1 MTIRRGL
8 MAATILATTMSL
20 APAALARNA
29 APSSASCSASSSPPA
44 SATAAADTLAQQFQ
58 DPPSEARPRVWWH
71 WMNGNV
77 TKDGI
82 AKDLAWMK
90 RVGIG
95 GLQNFDANLDTPQVV
110 DKRLV
115 YMTPEWKDAFRF
127 AATEA
132 DRLGLELAIAA
143 SPGWSETGGPWVK
156 PEDGMKKLVWSERTV
171 AGGKPVRGALPP
183 LPQVVGP
190 FQTAPLVENMP
201 GQSVKAGPQPNASGE
216 VAVLAVRVAEPALPA
231 PAFTLGDGTKLN
243 ATGLADADLRSAVKV
258 PLNSGLAGAMMVRFP
273 RAVTVRSLRLFLP
286 GVKLPFR
293 GVPIKATLEVRE
305 GAGWRAV
312 TDIPLGGVPTTRT
325 FPATTGQEFRLALA
339 DSSNRGNL
347 DMLNAAP
354 GAVSIN
360 FFDTGPMTSVNV
372 ADFQLVADARVDRA
386 EEKAGY
392 DTVLDYHALASGDGD
407 AGGATPNPDAVID
420 LTNRVRPDG
429 SLDWTPPK
437 GSDWRIMRFG
447 WSLTG
452 KTNHPA
458 PPEATGLEVDKLD
471 GAAVRR
477 YLEHYLGMYREAV
490 GPDLIGK
497 RGVQALLTDSI
508 EVGNANWTAAMEAEF
523 AARRGYALRPW
534 LPVLAGTVI
543 GSPAQSDRFL
553 FDFRATLA
561 ELIADKHYGTVA
573 NVAHE
578 QGLKVYGEALED
590 KRPMLG
596 DDLAMRAHAD
606 VPMAALWTFADQGK
620 LRTTL
625 LGDMRGAASV
635 AHVYGKPYVAA
646 ESMTSVNAP
655 WDFAPSNLKKVIDL
669 EFASGINRPVIHTS
683 VHQPSDD
690 KQPGLSLAI
699 FGQYFNRHE
708 AWAELA
714 KPWVDYLARTSL
726 MLQQGRN
733 VADVAWF
740 IGEDSPVT
748 ALYAEKAPAN
758 LPTAHAWDFVNAA
771 MLASALSNDGTEVVS
786 SGGAHYRAIY
796 LGGTSQA
803 MTLPTLER
811 LAALVRGGATLIGEK
826 PRATPSNADD
836 MARFAALADAL
847 WAGAAGKGRVIAT
860 QTIDAGLQQAGIA
873 PDFTLSG
880 AANGDVLFVHR
891 KLADGE
897 AWFLN
902 NRRQAPLAGEA
913 RFRVTGLQPELWRAE
928 TGKAEPL
935 SYRIEGGQTVV
946 PLSLL
951 PEDAVFVVFRKPA
964 TATASA
970 VTVAA
975 PVLSTVAKLDGAWTV
990 AFQPGRGAPASITLP
1005 NLAPLEQHA
1014 DPGVRYF
1021 SGIATYSTAFT
1032 LPKAAKP
1039 GQALWLDLGDVGE
1052 IAEVTV
1058 NGRPA
1063 GSVWHKPFRV
1073 DISGTAQRGRNTL
1086 QVRVANLWVNRLIG
1100 DAQPD
1105 AQKITFTTVPT
1116 YRPDAP
1122 LRPSGIAGPVVIE
1135 AAGRP

>member
-1 MTIRRGL
+1 MTIRYHFKI
-8 MAATILATTMSL
+8 AAILAASTVLTPTAFAQGVPEASGGGD
-20 APAALARNA
+20 ALE
-29 APSSASCSASSSPPA
+29 
-44 SATAAADTLAQQFQ
+44 QQFQ

-71 WMNGNV
+71 WMNGNIS
-77 TKDGI
+77 KDGI

-127 AATEA
+127 AASEA

-171 AGGKPVRGALPP
+171 AGGKPVRGALPA
-183 LPQVVGP
+183 LPQVTGP

-201 GQSVKAGPQPNASGE
+201 GHAAVAALQPSASGA
-216 VAVLAVRVAEPALPA
+216 VAVLAVPVAEPALPLPVYA
-231 PAFTLGDGTKLN
+231 LADGTALHAATLN
-243 ATGLADADLRSAVKV
+243 DAFLQSVVKV
-258 PLNSGLAGAMMVRFP
+258 PLDAGLNGTVMVRFP

-286 GVKLPFR
+286 GIKLPFR
-293 GVPIKATLEVRE
+293 GVLIKATLEVRE
-305 GAGWRAV
+305 GEGWRAV
-312 TDIPLGGVPTTRT
+312 TDIPLGSVPTTRS
-325 FPATTGQEFRLALA
+325 FQATTGQEFRLVFA
-339 DSSNRGNL
+339 DSKDKGSL

-354 GAVSIN
+354 GAVAIN
-360 FFDTGPMTSVNV
+360 FFDTGPLKSITM
-372 ADFQLVADARVDRA
+372 ADFQLFADARVDRA

-392 DTVLDYHALASGDGD
+392 ETVLDYHAIASAD
-407 AGGATPNPDAVID
+407 ANPVTADPARVID
-420 LTNRVRPDG
+420 LTDRVRPDG
-429 SLDWTPPK
+429 TLDWTPPA
-437 GSDWRIMRFG
+437 GSNWRILRFG

-458 PPEATGLEVDKLD
+458 PPEATGLEVDKYD
-471 GAAVRR
+471 AAAVRR
-477 YLEHYLGMYREAV
+477 YVETYLGMYREAV

-508 EVGNANWTAAMEAEF
+508 EVGNANWTGAMEAEF

-543 GSPAQSDRFL
+543 GSPVQSERFL
-553 FDFRATLA
+553 FDFRTTLA
-561 ELIADKHYGTVA
+561 ELLADKHYGTVA
-573 NVAHE
+573 KVAHE

-606 VPMAALWTFADQGK
+606 VPMAALWTYADESK

-635 AHVYGKPYVAA
+635 AHVYGKPFVAA
-646 ESMTSVNAP
+646 ESMTAVNAP

-683 VHQPSDD
+683 VHQPMDD

-714 KPWVDYLARTSL
+714 KPWVDYIARTSL

-748 ALYAEKAPAN
+748 ALYAEKIPDN

-771 MLASALSNDGTEVVS
+771 MLTDALRNDGAEVVS
-786 SGGAHYRAIY
+786 TGGARYSAIY

-836 MARFAALADAL
+836 AARFAALADAL
-847 WAGAAGKGRVIAT
+847 WAGDAGKGRVIAT
-860 QTIDAGLQQAGIA
+860 QAIDGGLQQAGIA
-873 PDFTLSG
+873 PDFTITG
-880 AANGDVLFVHR
+880 ATKGDVLFVHR
-891 KLADGE
+891 KLADGD

-902 NRRQAPLAGEA
+902 NRRDTPLSGEA
-913 RFRVTGLQPELWRAE
+913 RFRITGLQPELWRAE

-951 PEDAVFVVFRKPA
+951 PEDAAFVVFRKPA
-964 TATASA
+964 AQQAVALASSG
-970 VTVAA
+970 
-975 PVLSTVAKLDGAWTV
+975 PVKLTTLDSAWTV

-1005 NLAPLEQHA
+1005 KLAPLEQHA
-1014 DPGVRYF
+1014 DPGVKHF
-1021 SGIATYSTAFT
+1021 SGIATYSTTFT
-1032 LPKAAKP
+1032 LPKAAKQ
-1039 GQALWLDLGDVGE
+1039 GEALLLDLGKVGE

-1058 NGRPA
+1058 NGKLA
-1063 GSVWHKPFRV
+1063 GYAWHKPWRV
-1073 DISGTAQRGRNTL
+1073 DIAGAAKRGRNTL

-1105 AQKITFTTVPT
+1105 APKITFTTVPT

-1122 LRPSGIAGPVVIE
+1122 LRPSGISGPVVIE
-1135 AAGRP
+1135 AVPAK

>member
-1 MTIRRGL
+1 MTIRQGL
-8 MAATILATTMSL
+8 TAATILATTTL
-20 APAALARNA
+20 LTPATLAQTAPAAQ
-29 APSSASCSASSSPPA
+29 
-44 SATAAADTLAQQFQ
+44 TTVAADTLEQQFR

-71 WMNGNV
+71 WMNGNIS
-77 TKDGI
+77 KDGI

-127 AATEA
+127 AASEA

-156 PEDGMKKLVWSERTV
+156 PQDGMKKLVWSELTV
-171 AGGKPVRGALPP
+171 AGGKPVRGALPA
-183 LPQVVGP
+183 LPQVTGP

-201 GQSVKAGPQPNASGE
+201 GHAAVAGVQPSASGE
-216 VAVLAVRVAEPALPA
+216 VAVIAVPVTEPALPLPTYA
-231 PAFTLGDGTKLN
+231 LADGTALHAFTLN
-243 ATGLADADLRSAVKV
+243 DAFLQSVVKV
-258 PLNSGLAGAMMVRFP
+258 PLDSSLSGAVLVRFP

-286 GVKLPFR
+286 GIKLPFR
-293 GVPIKATLEVRE
+293 GVPIKAALEVRE
-305 GAGWRAV
+305 GEGWRKVA
-312 TDIPLGGVPTTRT
+312 DIPLGSVPTTRSV
-325 FPATTGQEFRLALA
+325 PATTGSEFRLALA
-339 DSSNRGNL
+339 DSGDKGNL

-354 GAVSIN
+354 GAVAIN
-360 FFDTGPMTSVNV
+360 FFDTGPLTSVTI
-372 ADFQLVADARVDRA
+372 ADFQLFADARVDRA

-392 DTVLDYHALASGDGD
+392 ETVLDYHAIASTD
-407 AGGATPNPDAVID
+407 ASAIGAEPARVVD
-420 LTNRVRPDG
+420 LTDRVRPDG
-429 SLDWTPPK
+429 TLDWTAPK
-437 GSDWRIMRFG
+437 GSNWRILRFG

-458 PPEATGLEVDKLD
+458 PPEATGLEVDKYD
-471 GAAVRR
+471 AAAVRR
-477 YLEHYLGMYREAV
+477 YIETYLGMYRDAV

-508 EVGNANWTAAMEAEF
+508 EVGNANWTPAMEAEF

-543 GSPAQSDRFL
+543 GSPAQSERFL
-553 FDFRATLA
+553 FDFRTTLA
-561 ELIADKHYGTVA
+561 ELLADKHYGTIA
-573 NVAHE
+573 QVAHE

-606 VPMAALWTFADQGK
+606 VPMAALWTYADESK

-635 AHVYGKPYVAA
+635 AHVYGKPFVAA
-646 ESMTSVNAP
+646 ESMTAVNAP

-683 VHQPSDD
+683 VHQPADD

-714 KPWVDYLARTSL
+714 KPWVDYIARTSL

-748 ALYAEKAPAN
+748 ALYAEKIPAN

-771 MLASALSNDGTEVVS
+771 MLADALRNDGAEVVS
-786 SGGAHYRAIY
+786 TGGARYRAIY

-811 LAALVRGGATLIGEK
+811 LAALVRGGATVIGEK
-826 PRATPSNADD
+826 PRATPSKADD
-836 MARFAALADAL
+836 AARFAALADAL
-847 WAGAAGKGRVIAT
+847 WSGDAGKGRVIAT
-860 QTIDAGLQQAGIA
+860 QAIDTGLQQAGIA
-873 PDFTLSG
+873 PDFTMSG
-880 AANGDVLFVHR
+880 AATGDVMFVHR
-891 KLADGE
+891 KLPDGE
-897 AWFLN
+897 VWFLN
-902 NRRQAPLAGEA
+902 NRRNATVAGEA
-913 RFRVTGLQPELWRAE
+913 RFRVTGLQPEVWRAE

-935 SYRIEGGQTVV
+935 SYRSESGHTVV
-946 PLSLL
+946 PMSLL

-964 TATASA
+964 VKPA
-970 VTVAA
+970 VTLPSPA
-975 PVLSTVAKLDGAWTV
+975 PVTLATLDGAWTV

-1005 NLAPLEQHA
+1005 KLAPLEQHA
-1014 DPGVRYF
+1014 DPGVKHF
-1021 SGIATYSTAFT
+1021 SGIATYSTTFT

-1039 GQALWLDLGDVGE
+1039 GEALWLNLGQVGE

-1058 NGRPA
+1058 NGKLA
-1063 GSVWHKPFRV
+1063 GHAWHKPWRV
-1073 DISGTAQRGRNTL
+1073 DISAAAKRGRNTL
-1086 QVRVANLWVNRLIG
+1086 QVRVGNLWVNRLIG

-1122 LRPSGIAGPVVIE
+1122 LRPSGLAGPVVIE
-1135 AAGRP
+1135 ASPAP